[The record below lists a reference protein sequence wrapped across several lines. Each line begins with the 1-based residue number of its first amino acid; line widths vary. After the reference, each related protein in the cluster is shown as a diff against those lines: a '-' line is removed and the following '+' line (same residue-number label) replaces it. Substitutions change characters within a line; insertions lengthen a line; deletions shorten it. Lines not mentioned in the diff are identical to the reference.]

1 MSASTPAISL
11 RRPQEMN
18 PRRLF
23 IASCVALVTTAMV
36 FSIRS
41 DILDALGSDFHL
53 NKEQLGLLLSPAF
66 WGFTVSIM
74 LGGALVD
81 FFGMRR
87 LLLLSSAGY
96 FISVLAIIFAPRPSA
111 AVSPFYTDPGF
122 LTLYAGMLILGLS
135 QGLVEG
141 VINPLC
147 ATIYANDKTR
157 RFNMLHAWWP
167 GGLIIGG
174 LLAFAVTKVLE
185 LDVHPSA
192 AMATLGWK
200 IKMSL
205 VLLAAGTFAVMTLG
219 QSFPPTER
227 VAAGVS
233 NRDMIQAIFKP
244 MFLVWFAL
252 MWLTAST
259 ELGPDQWIGSVIT
272 NLTGMQGILVLV
284 YTSGVVFLL
293 RFFGGGLA
301 HRLSPL
307 RLLTIAAV
315 LACVGLLGLSVA
327 KSMLG
332 LFSAATAFGAG
343 TSYFWP
349 VMLGVTSERF
359 PQTGP
364 AGLAIMGGTGQ
375 LAAAFILPM
384 MGHWYDLSG
393 PAAAFQFVAVL
404 PVVLTVAFTIL
415 FLRYRAI
422 GGYKPLVLNSGN
434 WSK

>member
-1 MSASTPAISL
+1 M
-11 RRPQEMN
+11 R

-23 IASCVALVTTAMV
+23 IASCTALVTTAMV
-36 FSIRS
+36 FSIRG
-41 DILDALGSDFHL
+41 DILDALGTDFHL

-96 FISVLAIIFAPRPSA
+96 VTSVLAIIFAPHPSA
-111 AVSPFYTDPGF
+111 AVIPFYTDPGF
-122 LTLYAGMLILGLS
+122 ITLYAGMLMLGLS

-147 ATIYANDKTR
+147 ATIYPNDKTR
-157 RFNMLHAWWP
+157 KFNILHAWWP

-174 LLAFAVTKVLE
+174 LLAFLITKTLA
-185 LDVHPSA
+185 LDTRVPA
-192 AMATLGWK
+192 ATATFGWR
-200 IKMSL
+200 IKLAL
-205 VLLAAGTFAVMTLG
+205 VLFPAIGFALMILD
-219 QSFPPTER
+219 QRFPQTER
-227 VAAGVS
+227 VTAGVS
-233 NRDMIQAIFKP
+233 NRNMVRATLNP
-244 MFLVWFAL
+244 MFLVWFGL

-259 ELGPDQWIGSVIT
+259 ELGPGQWIGSVIT

-284 YTSGVVFLL
+284 YTAGVVFLL

-301 HRLSPL
+301 HKLSP
-307 RLLTIAAV
+307 
-315 LACVGLLGLSVA
+315 VGLLAIASVLAGAGLAGLSLA
-327 KSMLG
+327 KSPLE

-349 VMLGVTSERF
+349 IMLGVTSERF
-359 PQTGP
+359 PETGP

-375 LAAAFILPM
+375 LATAFILPM
-384 MGHWYDLSG
+384 MGRWYDTRG
-393 PAAAFQFVAVL
+393 PAAAFQIVAIL
-404 PVVLTVAFTIL
+404 PMVLTVAFATL
-415 FLRYRAI
+415 FMHYRAQ
-422 GGYKPLVLNSGN
+422 GGYKAIALRPGERAEEHVTAQPRTGV
-434 WSK
+434 

>member
-1 MSASTPAISL
+1 
-11 RRPQEMN
+11 MN
-18 PRRLF
+18 RRRLF
-23 IASCVALVTTAMV
+23 IASCIALITTAMV

-41 DILDALGSDFHL
+41 DILDALGVDFHL

-66 WGFTVSIM
+66 WGFTVSVM

-96 FISVLAIIFAPRPSA
+96 FVSVVAIIFAPHPAA
-111 AVSPFYTDPGF
+111 AVIPFYADPGF
-122 LTLYAGMLILGLS
+122 LTLYLGMLILGLS

-147 ATIYANDKTR
+147 ATIYTDDKTR

-174 LLAFAVTKVLE
+174 MLAFATTKILE
-185 LDVHPSA
+185 LDGHPSA
-192 AMATLGWK
+192 AMATLGWR
-200 IKMSL
+200 IKLSL
-205 VLLAAGTFAVMTLG
+205 VLVAAGAFAAMIIG

-227 VAAGVS
+227 VTAGVS
-233 NRDMIQAIFKP
+233 NRDMVRGTLKP

-259 ELGPDQWIGSVIT
+259 ELGPDQWVGSVIT
-272 NLTGMQGILVLV
+272 NLTGMQGILILV
-284 YTSGVVFLL
+284 YTAGIVFLL
-293 RFFGGGLA
+293 RLFGGGLA
-301 HRLSPL
+301 HKLSPL
-307 RLLTIAAV
+307 RLLTIASV
-315 LACVGLLGLSVA
+315 LACAGLVGLSLT
-327 KSMLG
+327 KSLPG

-349 VMLGVTSERF
+349 VMLGVTAERF

-364 AGLAIMGGTGQ
+364 LGLAIMGGAGQ
-375 LAAAFILPM
+375 LAAAFILPL
-384 MGHWYDLSG
+384 MGRWYDLWG
-393 PAAAFQFVAVL
+393 PAAAFQLVAIL
-404 PVVLTVAFTIL
+404 PVVLTVAFVIL
-415 FLRYRAI
+415 FFRYRAI
-422 GGYKPLVLNSGN
+422 GGYKPLALNSGK
-434 WSK
+434 WSR